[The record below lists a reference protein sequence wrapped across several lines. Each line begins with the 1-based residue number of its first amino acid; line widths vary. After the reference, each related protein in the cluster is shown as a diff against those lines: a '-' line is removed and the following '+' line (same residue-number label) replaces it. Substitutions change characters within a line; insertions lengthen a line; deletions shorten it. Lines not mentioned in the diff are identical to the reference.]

1 MVKNRTRW
9 ACCSLIIVLLT
20 GCTLR
25 LGYNTL
31 NFWITFYLADYVS
44 LNSSQDR
51 AFERNLDIALVI
63 HRTKELPKFHRL
75 LDELQADLAKPLSFN
90 QIRGYYLKFT
100 EAGKEST
107 SVFSKPFAAMIQTLS
122 ARQINELNRNLEKK
136 IEQTIAKRKQLSV
149 KEKAAIR
156 RDKLQD
162 AARDWI
168 GSLSNKQKTIL
179 LELAEYQVEMEPVF
193 FSIWRDFLRNWQDL
207 MKHRNK
213 PDFESKLNILL
224 QQLIAFENA
233 KVQPDINVYLARRFD
248 VLRRLN
254 HTLSGK
260 QTRYLNRK
268 LVDMRKDI
276 AMLINEK

>member
-1 MVKNRTRW
+1 M
-9 ACCSLIIVLLT
+9 IVLLT

-31 NFWITFYLADYVS
+31 NFWVTYYLADYVS
-44 LNSSQDR
+44 LNSTQER
-51 AFERNLDIALVI
+51 VFERNLDIALVT

-75 LDELQADLAKPLSFN
+75 IDKLQSDLAKPLSFN
-90 QIRGYYLKFT
+90 QISGYYLMFT

-107 SVFSKPFAAMIQTLS
+107 SVLSKPFAVMIQSLS
-122 ARQINELNRNLEKK
+122 VSQIDELNRSLETK
-136 IEQTIAKRKQLSV
+136 IEQVIAKRKKLSP
-149 KEKAAIR
+149 KEKVVIR

-162 AARDWI
+162 AASGWI

-193 FSIWRDFLRNWQDL
+193 FSIWRDFIRDWKTLIKN
-207 MKHRNK
+207 RNK
-213 PDFESKLNILL
+213 PDFEPTLNVLL
-224 QQLIAFENA
+224 QQLFAFESA
-233 KVQPDINVYLARRFD
+233 KAQTDINVYLARRFD

-254 HTLSGK
+254 HTLSSK
-260 QTRYLNRK
+260 QIRYLNSK

>member
-1 MVKNRTRW
+1 M
-9 ACCSLIIVLLT
+9 IILLT

-31 NFWITFYLADYVS
+31 NFWVTYYLADYVS
-44 LNSSQDR
+44 LNSTQER
-51 AFERNLDIALVI
+51 TFERNLDIALVI

-75 LDELQADLAKPLSFN
+75 IDELQADLAKPLSFN
-90 QIRGYYLKFT
+90 QISSYYLKFT

-107 SVFSKPFAAMIQTLS
+107 SVLSKPFAVMIQSLS
-122 ARQINELNRNLEKK
+122 ASQINELNQNLEKK
-136 IEQTIAKRKQLSV
+136 IEQAIAKRNKLSL
-149 KEKAAIR
+149 KEKIGIR

-162 AARDWI
+162 ATRGWI
-168 GSLSNKQKTIL
+168 GSLSNKQKAIL
-179 LELAEYQVEMEPVF
+179 LELTEYQVEMEPIF
-193 FSIWRDFLRNWQDL
+193 FSIWRDFLRDWKELIKNRD
-207 MKHRNK
+207 N
-213 PDFESKLNILL
+213 PDFESKLNVLL

-233 KVQPDINVYLARRFD
+233 SVQLDINVYLTRRFD

-254 HTLSGK
+254 HTLSSK
-260 QTRYLNRK
+260 QTRYLNSR

>member
-1 MVKNRTRW
+1 MTKNGTRW
-9 ACCSLIIVLLT
+9 VCCSLIIVLLT

-31 NFWITFYLADYVS
+31 NFWVTYYLADYVS
-44 LNSSQDR
+44 LNSTQER

-75 LDELQADLAKPLSFN
+75 IDELQADLAKPLSFN

-107 SVFSKPFAAMIQTLS
+107 SVFSKPFAAMIQSLS
-122 ARQINELNRNLEKK
+122 ASQINELNQNIEKK
-136 IEQTIAKRKQLSV
+136 IEQVIAKRKRLSP
-149 KEKAAIR
+149 KEKMVIR

-162 AARDWI
+162 AARGWI
-168 GSLSNKQKTIL
+168 GSLSNKQKAIL
-179 LELAEYQVEMEPVF
+179 LELTEYQVEMEPIF
-193 FSIWRDFLRNWQDL
+193 FSIWRDFLRDWQEL
-207 MKHRNK
+207 MKNRNK
-213 PDFESKLNILL
+213 PDFEPKLNVLL

-233 KVQPDINVYLARRFD
+233 RVQPDINVYLARRFD